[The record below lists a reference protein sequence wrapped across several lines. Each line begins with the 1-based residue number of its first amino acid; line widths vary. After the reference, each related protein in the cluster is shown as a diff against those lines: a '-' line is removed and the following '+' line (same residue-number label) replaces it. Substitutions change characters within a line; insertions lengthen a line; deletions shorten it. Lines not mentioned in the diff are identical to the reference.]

1 MSRIGR
7 KPISVPGEVTVEN
20 THETV
25 VVRGPKGTLSLSIP
39 AHYRIVKEEGGV
51 RVEAPAGRGYNALW
65 GTTRALISN
74 TVAGVSK
81 GWEKRLE
88 IEGIGYSASLDNA
101 NLILQV
107 GFTHPVVIEP
117 PEGIQ
122 FAVERNVVTVRG
134 IDKQCVGQV
143 AARIRN
149 VRKPEPYKGKGIR
162 YQGEVVR
169 RKAGKRAVGA
179 G

>member
-1 MSRIGR
+1 MSRIGK
-7 KPISVPGEVTVEN
+7 KPIFTPQEVTLEQAP
-20 THETV
+20 EAV
-25 VVRGPKGTLSLSIP
+25 VVRGPKGTLSFAVP
-39 AHYRIVKEEGGV
+39 PHYRVISEEGHI
-51 RVEAPAGRGYNALW
+51 RVEAPEGRGHRALW
-65 GTTRALISN
+65 GTMRALLSN
-74 TVAGVSK
+74 TIEGVSK
-81 GWEKRLE
+81 GWEKKLE
-88 IEGIGYSASLDNA
+88 IEGIGYSARLDNA

-107 GFTHPVVIEP
+107 GFTHPVIIEP

-122 FAVERNVVTVRG
+122 FTVERNAVTVSG
-134 IDKQCVGQV
+134 IDKQLVGQV
-143 AARIRN
+143 AAKIRS